1 MNRPALRIAV
11 VVTLADVAVA
21 SLPVPPWL
29 VWMTLPVVLVWTL
42 WYRPESTALAGM
54 LCAGVVLG
62 LTARDV
68 LLPMVPLQ
76 PRADRCRVEGTV
88 TKVLRAD
95 SMVVRLAVR
104 GTIDARHLPPMRHR
118 AVLSI
123 LRPTPEQRSVRSG
136 QHVIATGRCDVAPQA
151 SLPDDHITRAQ
162 LLANDAWWLVQ
173 SDARRAWID
182 GEASVEDIV
191 LDTIRRTIA
200 GRVRE
205 TFPADVQPIVA
216 AILTGDAR
224 AIPAE
229 DREAFARTGTAHM
242 FSVSGSHV
250 ALIASALTMLTAWLA
265 PRWRAVVVIALMMAF
280 VGVTGAQPPAVRAL
294 LAASCVVVGRLG
306 ERDLDG
312 MNLLGAAVIMMIVLD
327 PVLPWRVSAQLS
339 IGGVAGI
346 LLLTQPLTA
355 MLERVSNRTWYPAAV
370 LRTMLSVS
378 IAAGAGVAIP
388 SAMTFGSVVLLAPV
402 ANIVVVPLLSAAM
415 LAAAA
420 AVVLPWDVHAPL
432 AALCVR
438 WATEVSL
445 LLATL
450 HTEVRWPVLAA
461 MVVVLTTW
469 WICGST
475 DVSKL
480 TWRLALGVLIT
491 LLVMIMP
498 DARRADEVHVR
509 PDLVAYVLTSET
521 RQPLGIRVVL
531 VDRQP
536 AADRPRA
543 DRTLARHLLSLAP
556 LVVYEHGLCAGST
569 VDKLEDMAGD
579 SLTVIRLPWISP

>member
-11 VVTLADVAVA
+11 TLTLTDVTVA
-21 SLPVPPWL
+21 SLPVAPWI
-29 VWMTLPVVLVWTL
+29 VWMAIPAVLAWVL
-42 WYRPESTALAGM
+42 WYRPESTALAAT
-54 LCAGVVLG
+54 LCAGAVLG

-68 LLPMVPLQ
+68 LPPTLAVQ
-76 PRADRCRVEGTV
+76 PRGDRCRIEGTV
-88 TKVLRAD
+88 TTVLRAD
-95 SMVVRLAVR
+95 SMVVRLALR
-104 GTIDARHLPPMRHR
+104 GTIDARQLPPMHHR
-118 AVLSI
+118 AVLTI
-123 LRPTPEQRSVRSG
+123 LRPTAEQRSVRGG
-136 QHVIATGRCDVAPQA
+136 QHVIATGRCEVAPQGA
-151 SLPDDHITRAQ
+151 LAGDRIGRMQ
-162 LLANDAWWLVQ
+162 LLASDAWWFVQ
-173 SDARRAWID
+173 SDGRRTWID
-182 GEASVEDIV
+182 GEASVVDIV
-191 LDTIRRTIA
+191 LDTIRRTID

-224 AIPAE
+224 AIAAE

-265 PRWRAVVVIALMMAF
+265 PRWRAVVVIALMTVF

-294 LAASCVVVGRLG
+294 LAATCVVVGRLA
-306 ERDLDG
+306 ERDVDG
-312 MNLLGAAVIMMIVLD
+312 MNLLGAAVIMMIMLD

-346 LLLTQPLTA
+346 LLLTQRLTT
-355 MLERVSNRTWYPAAV
+355 MLERVSSRPWYPASV

-378 IAAGAGVAIP
+378 LAAGAGVAIP
-388 SAMTFGSVVLLAPV
+388 SAITFGSVVLLAPV
-402 ANIVVVPLLSAAM
+402 ANLIVVPLLSAAM

-420 AVVLPWDVHAPL
+420 SVVLPWDVHAPI

-438 WATEVSL
+438 WATEVSI

-461 MVVVLTTW
+461 MVVVLTTC

-480 TWRLALGVLIT
+480 WWRLALGVLVT

-498 DARRADEVHVR
+498 DARRSDEVHVR
-509 PDLVAYVLTSET
+509 PDLVAYVLTSEAQ
-521 RQPLGIRVVL
+521 QPLGTRVVL
-531 VDRQP
+531 IDRQP

-543 DRTLARHLLSLAP
+543 DRTLSVHLLSLAP

-579 SLTVIRLPWISP
+579 SLTVIRLPWTPP

>member
-11 VVTLADVAVA
+11 IVTLADVAVA

-29 VWMTLPVVLVWTL
+29 VWMALPVILVWTL
-42 WYRPESTALAGM
+42 WYRPESTAIAGM
-54 LCAGVVLG
+54 LCAGAVLG

-68 LLPMVPLQ
+68 LLPTLPMQ
-76 PRADRCRVEGTV
+76 PRPDRCRVEGTV

-162 LLANDAWWLVQ
+162 LLAHDAWWLVQ

-182 GEASVEDIV
+182 GEASGTDVI
-191 LDTIRRTIA
+191 LDTIRRSIA
-200 GRVRE
+200 ARVGAS
-205 TFPADVQPIVA
+205 FPSDVRPIIA
-216 AILTGDAR
+216 ALLTGDAR
-224 AIPAE
+224 AIAAE

-250 ALIASALTMLTAWLA
+250 ALIATALTMLTAWLT
-265 PRWRAVVVIALMMAF
+265 PRWRALAVIALMTAF

-312 MNLLGAAVIMMIVLD
+312 VNLLGAAVIMMIMLD

-355 MLERVSNRTWYPAAV
+355 MLERVSNRTWYPASV

-378 IAAGAGVAIP
+378 LAAGAGVAIP

-402 ANIVVVPLLSAAM
+402 ANLVVVPLLSAAM

-432 AALCVR
+432 ATLFVR
-438 WATEVSL
+438 WATDVSVL
-445 LLATL
+445 FATL
-450 HTEVRWPVLAA
+450 HTEVRWPVMAA
-461 MVVVLTTW
+461 VVIVLTTF

-475 DVSKL
+475 DLSKL
-480 TWRLALGVLIT
+480 TWRLALGLMIT
-491 LLVMIMP
+491 LLILSMP
-498 DARRADEVHVR
+498 DARRADDVHVR
-509 PDLVAYVLTSET
+509 PDLVAYVLMSKP
-521 RQPLGIRVVL
+521 QDPVNARVVL
-531 VDRQP
+531 IDRLP
-536 AADRPRA
+536 AAERPRQ
-543 DRTLARHLLSLAP
+543 DRGLAKYLASLAP
-556 LVVYEHGLCAGST
+556 LVVYEKGHCAGST

-579 SLTVIRLPWISP
+579 SLTVIRLPWTSP

>member
-21 SLPVPPWL
+21 SLPVDPWL
-29 VWMTLPVVLVWTL
+29 VWLAVPAVLSWVV
-42 WYRPESTALAGM
+42 WYRPESTALAAA
-54 LCAGVVLG
+54 LCAGAVLG

-68 LLPMVPLQ
+68 LPPTLAVQ
-76 PRADRCRVEGTV
+76 PRGDRCRIEGTV
-88 TKVLRAD
+88 TTVLRAD

-104 GTIDARHLPPMRHR
+104 GTIDARQLPPMQHR
-118 AVLSI
+118 AVLTI
-123 LRPTPEQRSVRSG
+123 LRPTVEQRSVSGG
-136 QHVIATGRCDVAPQA
+136 QHVIATGRCDIAPQGTLTGDRIGRMQLMA
-151 SLPDDHITRAQ
+151 S
-162 LLANDAWWLVQ
+162 DAWWFVQ
-173 SDARRAWID
+173 SDGRRTWID

-200 GRVRE
+200 GRVRQ

-250 ALIASALTMLTAWLA
+250 ALLASALTMLTAWLA

-294 LAASCVVVGRLG
+294 LAAACVVVGRLT
-306 ERDLDG
+306 ERDVDG
-312 MNLLGAAVIMMIVLD
+312 MNLLGAAVIMMIMLD

-346 LLLTQPLTA
+346 LLLTQPLTT
-355 MLERVSNRTWYPAAV
+355 MLERVSNRPWYPATA

-378 IAAGAGVAIP
+378 LAAGAGVAIP
-388 SAMTFGSVVLLAPV
+388 SAITFGSVVLLAPV
-402 ANIVVVPLLSAAM
+402 ANLIVVPLLSAAM

-420 AVVLPWDVHAPL
+420 SVVLPWDVHAPV

-445 LLATL
+445 LFATL

-461 MVVVLTTW
+461 MVVVLTTC

-480 TWRLALGVLIT
+480 WWRLALGVLVT

-498 DARRADEVHVR
+498 DARRSDEVHVR
-509 PDLVAYVLTSET
+509 PDLFAYVLTSEAQ
-521 RQPLGIRVVL
+521 QPLGTRVVL
-531 VDRQP
+531 IDRQP

-543 DRTLARHLLSLAP
+543 DRTLSVHLLSLAP

-579 SLTVIRLPWISP
+579 SLTVIRLPWTPP

>member
-11 VVTLADVAVA
+11 IVTLADVAVA
-21 SLPVPPWL
+21 SLLVPPWL
-29 VWMTLPVVLVWTL
+29 VWMALSVILVWTL
-42 WYRPESTALAGM
+42 WYRPESTELAAA
-54 LCAGVVLG
+54 LCAGAVLG

-68 LLPMVPLQ
+68 LLPMVPMQ
-76 PRADRCRVEGTV
+76 PRPDRCRVEGTV

-104 GTIDARHLPPMRHR
+104 GTIDARHLPPMRHS

-136 QHVIATGRCDVAPQA
+136 QHLIATGRCDVAPQA
-151 SLPDDHITRAQ
+151 SLPDDHIMRAQ

-173 SDARRAWID
+173 SDGRRTWID
-182 GEASVEDIV
+182 GDASVVDIV
-191 LDTIRRTIA
+191 LDTIRRTID

-224 AIPAE
+224 AIATE

-265 PRWRAVVVIALMMAF
+265 PRWRAMVVIALMTVF

-294 LAASCVVVGRLG
+294 LAAACVVVGRLT
-306 ERDLDG
+306 ERDVDG
-312 MNLLGAAVIMMIVLD
+312 MNLLGAAVIMMIMLD

-346 LLLTQPLTA
+346 LLLTQPLTT
-355 MLERVSNRTWYPAAV
+355 MLERVSSHAWYPASV

-378 IAAGAGVAIP
+378 LAAGAGVAIP
-388 SAMTFGSVVLLAPV
+388 SAITFGSVVLLAPV
-402 ANIVVVPLLSAAM
+402 ANLIVVPLLSAAM

-420 AVVLPWDVHAPL
+420 SVVLPWDVHAPI
-432 AALCVR
+432 ATLCVR

-461 MVVVLTTW
+461 VVVVFTTC

-480 TWRLALGVLIT
+480 WWRLALGVLVT

-498 DARRADEVHVR
+498 DARRSDEVHVR
-509 PDLVAYVLTSET
+509 PDLIAYVLTSEAQ
-521 RQPLGIRVVL
+521 QPLGTRVVL
-531 VDRQP
+531 IDRQP

-543 DRTLARHLLSLAP
+543 DRTLAGHLLSLAP

-579 SLTVIRLPWISP
+579 SLTVIRLPWTPP